1 MNEPNRLPQGGRI
14 DRNRPVTFKFNNQ
27 TLSGYAGDT
36 VASALLANDIRI
48 VARSFK
54 YHRPRGIMGSG
65 AEEPSALMQV
75 GWGSKSVPNGK
86 ATQIEIYEGLE
97 VSSVNCWPN
106 VNYDLGAVAELFS
119 AILPAGFYYKTFM
132 YPNKW
137 WMHYEKWI
145 RKAAGFGVAESER
158 DPDRYEKVNSWC
170 DVLVVG
176 GGPAGLSAALSAA
189 KSGARVVIAEEKGE
203 TGGGL
208 LRSGDV
214 THQQW
219 LSEIQAQLAE
229 YPNVR
234 LLVRTSVVGYYDSN
248 FLVMNQRL
256 TDHLPAGLLGQSRER
271 IWRLRAKQ
279 VIIAAG
285 AIERPIVFGNNDL
298 PGVMLCSAVS
308 EYINRFAVKPGKS
321 AMVFTNNDS
330 AYRTALDM
338 IAAGINLRAIVD
350 VRRNVLTAPVEALKK
365 RGVEIKFGSV
375 VVSAKGRRSVRG
387 VTVSTVS
394 ESLETLT
401 GSETSFE
408 CDLLAVSGGWSPTV
422 HLHAQSGA
430 KARFESTKACFVPG
444 EPVQDE
450 QSVGAANA
458 EFSTDEAIRE
468 GTRAGALATAQA
480 GFEVSEYEQSDSK
493 EIAAPLREDSL
504 AIEPLW
510 RVPAA
515 SSWAKQFKQFVDYQ
529 NDTTAKDIEI
539 AAREGYQSIEHLKRY
554 TLLGFGTDQGK
565 LGNING
571 MAILS
576 KELGQDMAVTGTTTF
591 RPLYTPVTF
600 GAISGREI
608 GPEFFDPIRKTAMHT
623 WHVEQKAEFE
633 NVGQWKRPWYY
644 PKSGESMEQAVN
656 RECVAVR
663 NQIGVLDASTLG
675 KIEIFGPDATRFLN
689 YIYTNA
695 WDSLTAG
702 SCRYGLMLGENGM
715 VMDDGVTS
723 KLGDNHYYMTTTTGG
738 AAHVL
743 NWMEQWRQTEWPDM
757 KVYFTSVTDQWA
769 VISISGPKSRELLN
783 KVVSGIDTS
792 NEEFRFMTF
801 RECRICKVPGRVF
814 RISFSGELSYEINV
828 PANYGLH
835 VWREVFEAGREFGIT
850 PYGTETMHVL
860 RAEKG
865 FIIVGQDTDGS
876 VTPDDLGMN
885 WIVSKKKDFLGK
897 RSLSRSDCVRPD
909 RKQFV
914 GLLTKDP
921 DIVLP
926 EGAQLVDQPSES
938 YPVPMI
944 GHVTSS
950 YWSETMGRSIALAV
964 VKGGHSR
971 MGASIYSTLMSG
983 ESIPAT
989 IASPVFYDP
998 QGERQNV

>member
-1 MNEPNRLPQGGRI
+1 MNGSTRLPQGGRI
-14 DRNRPVTFKFNNQ
+14 DRNRPVTFKFNNR

-36 VASALLANDIRI
+36 VASALLANGVRI

-65 AEEPSALMQV
+65 AEEPCALMQV
-75 GWGSKSVPNGK
+75 GWGAKSVPNVK

-106 VNYDLGAVAELFS
+106 VNFDLGAVAGLFS

-132 YPNKW
+132 YPKKW

-176 GGPAGLSAALSAA
+176 SGPAGLSAALSAA
-189 KSGARVVIAEEKGE
+189 KSGVRVVIAEEKSE
-203 TGGGL
+203 AGGGL
-208 LRSGDV
+208 MRSGDV
-214 THQQW
+214 SHQQW
-219 LSEIQAQLAE
+219 LSEILAQLAE
-229 YPNVR
+229 YPNIQM
-234 LLVRTSVVGYYDSN
+234 LVRTSVVGFYEAN

-256 TDHLPAGLLGQSRER
+256 TDHLPAGLEGQSRER

-285 AIERPIVFGNNDL
+285 AIERPIVFANNDL

-308 EYINRFAVKPGKS
+308 EYINRFAVKPGKR
-321 AMVFTNNDS
+321 AVVFTNNDS

-338 IAAGINLRAIVD
+338 IAAGIDLLAIID
-350 VRRNVLTAPVEALKK
+350 VRRNVLNAPVEMLKN
-365 RGVEIKFGSV
+365 RGVDIRLGSV
-375 VVSAKGRRSVRG
+375 VVSAKGRHSIRG
-387 VTVSTVS
+387 VTVHTIS
-394 ESLETLT
+394 ENLETLT
-401 GSETSFE
+401 GPETFFQ

-422 HLHAQSGA
+422 HLHAQSGG
-430 KARFESTKACFVPG
+430 KPRFDSTKACFVPG
-444 EPVQDE
+444 EPVQNE
-450 QSVGAANA
+450 QSAGAANA
-458 EFSTDEAIRE
+458 EFSTDEAIQQ
-468 GTRAGALATAQA
+468 GAKVGAIATVRS
-480 GFEVSEYEQSDSK
+480 GFEVSEYEQGESK
-493 EIAAPLREDSL
+493 EISTPLTQDCL

-515 SSWAKQFKQFVDYQ
+515 NSWTKQFVDFQ
-529 NDTTAKDIEI
+529 NDTTAKDIEV

-576 KELGQDMAVTGTTTF
+576 RELGQDMAVTGTTTF

-600 GAISGREI
+600 GAISGREV

-623 WHVEQKAEFE
+623 WHVERNAEFE

-644 PKSGESMEQAVN
+644 PNSGESMEQAVN

-675 KIEIFGPDATRFLN
+675 KIEIFGPDATQFLN
-689 YIYTNA
+689 YVYTNA
-695 WDSLTAG
+695 WDSLAVG

-723 KLGDNHYYMTTTTGG
+723 KFGENHYYMTTTTGG

-743 NWMEQWRQTEWPDM
+743 NWMEQWRQTEWPHM

-783 KVVSGIDTS
+783 KLAPGIDVS

-801 RECRICKVPGRVF
+801 RECLICNVPARVF
-814 RISFSGELSYEINV
+814 RISFSGELSYEVNV
-828 PANYGLH
+828 PANFGMH
-835 VWREVFEAGREFGIT
+835 VWCEVFEAGQEFGIT

-876 VTPDDLGMN
+876 VTPDDLGMS
-885 WIVSKKKDFLGK
+885 WIVSRKKDFLGK

-914 GLLTKDP
+914 GLLTEDP
-921 DIVLP
+921 HIVLP
-926 EGAQLVDQPSES
+926 EGAQLVDQPSDS

-971 MGASIYSTLMSG
+971 IGATIFSTLMSG
-983 ESIPAT
+983 ESVPAT
-989 IASPVFYDP
+989 IANPVFYDP
-998 QGERQNV
+998 QGECQNV